1 MLSWGAKYPVVKLP
15 RGPTHSHNSSLPIC
29 LPGIQNHNNVAF
41 AYIQQVLQG
50 HHISLL
56 ASSEPLKASFRLQNW
71 QNCRLWPHKIQFAV
85 GESDAKKAVHC
96 LDNWRT
102 FNTSTMIWVN
112 IINAWVNTIR
122 WVYTIKWVN
131 TIRLVS
137 RGDTTDFF
145 ITEQQVVWEP
155 ILLLSNILKIIL
167 SLFSLSKYSQFC
179 QLLNL

>member
-1 MLSWGAKYPVVKLP
+1 MRCQVSWSETHDSSSPKPP
-15 RGPTHSHNSSLPIC
+15 RSPEPQQCRLC
-29 LPGIQNHNNVAF
+29 LYTAGTTRAPHFTAGFIWTF
-41 AYIQQVLQG
+41 K
-50 HHISLL
+50 S
-56 ASSEPLKASFRLQNW
+56 KFRLQNW
-71 QNCRLWPHKIQFAV
+71 QNCRLWSHKIQFAV
-85 GESDAKKAVHC
+85 GGSDAKKAVHC

-102 FNTSTMIWVN
+102 FKTSTIIWVN
-112 IINAWVNTIR
+112 IINAWVNTII

>member
-1 MLSWGAKYPVVKLP
+1 MLTFGHCPNHLNP
-15 RGPTHSHNSSLPIC
+15 TTHSHDSSSPKPPRYSEPQQSC
-29 LPGIQNHNNVAF
+29 LF
-41 AYIQQVLQG
+41 FYKQQVLQG